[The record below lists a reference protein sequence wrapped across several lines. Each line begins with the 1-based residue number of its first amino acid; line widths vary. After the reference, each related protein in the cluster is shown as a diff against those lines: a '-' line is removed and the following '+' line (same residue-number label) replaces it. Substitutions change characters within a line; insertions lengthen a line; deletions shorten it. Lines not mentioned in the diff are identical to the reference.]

1 MRDSTEG
8 PGCRRSYCRAS
19 LNGAVCPGCLLGERE
34 MSLLYFLV
42 VGLVAGWLA
51 GVLVKGG
58 GFGLIGDL
66 VVGVIGAV
74 VGGWLFSTLGASAGG
89 GLLGS
94 IVAAT
99 IGAVVLLF
107 IVRLIKRA

>member
-1 MRDSTEG
+1 M
-8 PGCRRSYCRAS
+8 
-19 LNGAVCPGCLLGERE
+19 NLLW
-34 MSLLYFLV
+34 FLI

-58 GFGLIGDL
+58 GFGVIGDL
-66 VVGVIGAV
+66 VVGVIGAFL
-74 VGGWLFSTLGASAGG
+74 GGWLFSTLGASAGG

-94 IVAAT
+94 LIVAT

>member
-1 MRDSTEG
+1 M
-8 PGCRRSYCRAS
+8 
-19 LNGAVCPGCLLGERE
+19 NLLW
-34 MSLLYFLV
+34 FLI

-51 GVLVKGG
+51 GMLVKGG

-74 VGGWLFSTLGASAGG
+74 LGGWLFSTLGASAGG

-94 IVAAT
+94 IIVAT